1 MKRILVLI
9 MAAAVCSYAGFA
21 AAATHGRAV
30 TTVKVLLAPAGNN
43 DRLEVLS
50 PTAKAGRITFAVL
63 NQGNLAHGSTYGVPN
78 HPEGHELVILR
89 TNQPPGKLH
98 TNAAG
103 DAVETGR
110 VGKPLLLDPGKSGSI
125 TLTLKPGNYVLICNF
140 AGHYTAGEYAAFKV
154 VA

>member
-1 MKRILVLI
+1 MKRILVMASI
-9 MAAAVCSYAGFA
+9 AAAFSAVGLSVASAHG
-21 AAATHGRAV
+21 AT

-43 DRLEVLS
+43 DRLKVLT

-125 TLTLKPGNYVLICNF
+125 TLTLKPGN
-140 AGHYTAGEYAAFKV
+140 
-154 VA
+154 